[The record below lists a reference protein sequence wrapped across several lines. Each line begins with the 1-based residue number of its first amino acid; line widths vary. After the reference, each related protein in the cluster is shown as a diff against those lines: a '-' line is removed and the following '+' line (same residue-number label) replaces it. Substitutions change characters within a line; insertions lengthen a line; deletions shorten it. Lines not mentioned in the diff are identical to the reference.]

1 MTDLPHKD
9 TGALITAGSQG
20 LGLAIAKRL
29 IEEGC
34 KRIVIT
40 SRNPAKGAAA
50 VDDLR
55 AMGAEAH
62 SLPVEMSD
70 IGQVQA
76 MMGQAANL
84 IGPINAFVNCAANTD
99 RGSILNTTPEMWD
112 AIMTPNAKGAFFAM
126 QGFAKHC
133 IDAGHPGSCVNILS
147 IVVYGGT
154 SFLAPYVASKAALAA
169 LTKNAAAALCN
180 HRIRIN
186 GINVGWMD
194 TPGEDMRQKV
204 SHDRPD
210 GWQDGVESNLPFGRM
225 VKPEDVAWQT
235 SFLLGPASGVV
246 TGSLIDFD
254 QQVVGAY
261 PDTNDN

>member
-99 RGSILNTTPEMWD
+99 RGSILNTTPRC
-112 AIMTPNAKGAFFAM
+112 GM
-126 QGFAKHC
+126 Q
-133 IDAGHPGSCVNILS
+133 S
-147 IVVYGGT
+147 
-154 SFLAPYVASKAALAA
+154 
-169 LTKNAAAALCN
+169 
-180 HRIRIN
+180 
-186 GINVGWMD
+186 
-194 TPGEDMRQKV
+194 
-204 SHDRPD
+204 
-210 GWQDGVESNLPFGRM
+210 
-225 VKPEDVAWQT
+225 
-235 SFLLGPASGVV
+235 
-246 TGSLIDFD
+246 
-254 QQVVGAY
+254 
-261 PDTNDN
+261 